1 MSSKNFELFNQMF
14 PDSQY
19 REINPQYLGPMDTE
33 EGHQLY
39 QASKAPVNNKIL
51 SYDEIKYTQKRV
63 GWIVPSQYVV
73 IDIDNMLDSKNVY
86 SILVKTKHKFA
97 FMKSAHGGHFIFK
110 NTREIGNGAKYATGL
125 GIQVDTRAMSK
136 GYIILPHN
144 DSSRSWG
151 TITNEVSDVPF
162 FLTPLKKLKVYTDFS
177 TLKDGDGR
185 NSKLFEHFMNLKDY
199 AEEISTDEKVESIR
213 LINNYILKQP
223 LTPKELQET
232 ILRDENIKKESKK
245 ISVPKKPEEL
255 ATRILEE
262 YPIIC
267 SNEDLYLYN
276 GKYYRMIPEQ
286 ELERIIHNQY
296 NRTMVERDRKEVI
309 KFIRLK
315 AWVEERE
322 LNKNWNE
329 VVMKNGILNISEMKL
344 YPHSPLVYNTI
355 YIDHD
360 YNPKVPR
367 SGIIESF
374 FNQLAHE
381 NLPKKQLL
389 FEVVGYCFIRKNV
402 YEKFFICYGEGSTG
416 KSTYLNLIG
425 KLLGEQNTTFL
436 SLKDLNEKFHPAELF
451 GKLAN
456 IGDDISSKF
465 IEDSDILKKL
475 ISGQETMI
483 QQKYKRPISFSN
495 FAKLIYTANR
505 IPSFEDRTSGMM
517 RRMMLIEINKKI
529 DTPDPFFLSKITEA
543 DYEYLMLEA
552 LKAAQKL
559 LQRNHFTQVESVDLA
574 LRVFRQSQSSVLSFI
589 EEAQLR
595 REFMD
600 GESCRELYHHYKQ
613 FCEEMGFKTLNQ
625 NNFRKEFADEM
636 QMQIIYTTNGAG
648 TTQQARFKLL

>member
-1 MSSKNFELFNQMF
+1 MITILKFLVQELSSHSSISWHMKIFRRNSCCLKLLDTALFVRM
-14 PDSQY
+14 
-19 REINPQYLGPMDTE
+19 
-33 EGHQLY
+33 
-39 QASKAPVNNKIL
+39 
-51 SYDEIKYTQKRV
+51 
-63 GWIVPSQYVV
+63 
-73 IDIDNMLDSKNVY
+73 
-86 SILVKTKHKFA
+86 
-97 FMKSAHGGHFIFK
+97 FMK
-110 NTREIGNGAKYATGL
+110 
-125 GIQVDTRAMSK
+125 
-136 GYIILPHN
+136 
-144 DSSRSWG
+144 
-151 TITNEVSDVPF
+151 
-162 FLTPLKKLKVYTDFS
+162 
-177 TLKDGDGR
+177 
-185 NSKLFEHFMNLKDY
+185 
-199 AEEISTDEKVESIR
+199 
-213 LINNYILKQP
+213 
-223 LTPKELQET
+223 
-232 ILRDENIKKESKK
+232 
-245 ISVPKKPEEL
+245 
-255 ATRILEE
+255 
-262 YPIIC
+262 
-267 SNEDLYLYN
+267 
-276 GKYYRMIPEQ
+276 
-286 ELERIIHNQY
+286 
-296 NRTMVERDRKEVI
+296 
-309 KFIRLK
+309 
-315 AWVEERE
+315 
-322 LNKNWNE
+322 
-329 VVMKNGILNISEMKL
+329 
-344 YPHSPLVYNTI
+344 
-355 YIDHD
+355 
-360 YNPKVPR
+360 
-367 SGIIESF
+367 
-374 FNQLAHE
+374 
-381 NLPKKQLL
+381 
-389 FEVVGYCFIRKNV
+389 
-402 YEKFFICYGEGSTG
+402 KFFICYGEGSTG

-559 LQRNHFTQVESVDLA
+559 LQRNHFTQVDSVDLA